1 MLRMP
6 SGAAHALS
14 VMQRPLAHATAHEGM
29 SAKHEPGA
37 YGRQANGA
45 AVTKELHICAQPSG
59 TGLPLLQEAGAR
71 PQ

>member
-14 VMQRPLAHATAHEGM
+14 VMQRPLWHAAAHEYT
-29 SAKHEPGA
+29 SVKHEPGA
-37 YGRQANGA
+37 YDRQANGA
-45 AVTKELHICAQPSG
+45 AARKELDICAQPSG
-59 TGLPLLQEAGAR
+59 TGLPLLQEVGAR